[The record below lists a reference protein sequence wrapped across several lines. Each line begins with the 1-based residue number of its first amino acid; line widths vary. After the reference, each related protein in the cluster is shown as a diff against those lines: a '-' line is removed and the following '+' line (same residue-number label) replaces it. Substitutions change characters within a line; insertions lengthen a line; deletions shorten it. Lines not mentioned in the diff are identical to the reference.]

1 MVDAMTTDNK
11 TIVVEGKNTV
21 VSSTPFEAEVVADDG
36 SVRTQKMTV
45 KVIEVKGQPRQQ
57 KQATNGKDKRGRSQV
72 LQRDENGNVITS
84 NIKPTE
90 TEDKYTHEQVITPP
104 FNLLSLIVLEEES
117 NILRECVDA
126 MVNNIAGFGYTYR
139 PRKIREKEKEQNKEA
154 IELEGILL
162 EGYLGT
168 VCVDP
173 SFTETR
179 KRMRRDLE
187 LTGNGYF
194 EAVRTIE
201 KKLLELNHVQSY
213 RMGLTKLD
221 DTVTPYQVAVMRPDK
236 GYAIEQVTKR
246 KRFRRFVQLDSSG
259 SPTVYFKEFG
269 DPRTIDKTTGEV
281 VTAGSIPIVSEAT
294 EIIHFKIYSA
304 RSVYGIPRYIGRYVS
319 IIGSRRS
326 EEVNFFT
333 LSNNHVPS
341 MFMMCE
347 NGNFTD
353 GTVARVTEL
362 IESQVSS
369 DPNYAKIIIIEAESN
384 EDERFAGQVTS
395 AKIKIKELKNA
406 QISDEL
412 FQKYDG
418 NNQDKVRQSFRLPPL
433 LVGRAQD
440 YTRATARESVRVG
453 DEQVFAPEREPVDNK
468 MNRLML
474 DEGFRWH
481 IFKSRTPNITDNEIL
496 YKAMAV
502 AEKSGGMTPRRAD
515 TLMQDIFEGDLG
527 PMPEGIG
534 LDEPFTI
541 QFAQAQNAQR
551 PPGGSPQPI
560 ERSGQDWVD
569 SLIHSWMRETDD

>member
-1 MVDAMTTDNK
+1 MPDDKTTVIENGNSV
-11 TIVVEGKNTV
+11 TT
-21 VSSTPFEAEVVADDG
+21 STPFEAEVKAEDG
-36 SVRTQKMTV
+36 SIEKRKMTV
-45 KVIEVKGQPRQQ
+45 KVIQVKRQAPA
-57 KQATNGKDKRGRSQV
+57 KKKDKPNGVDARGRTNV
-72 LQRDENGNVITS
+72 IQRDADGKTS
-84 NIKPTE
+84 NINPQT
-90 TEDKYTHEQVITPP
+90 DVYSHEQLISPP
-104 FNLLSLIVLEEES
+104 FDLLGLVVLEEES

-126 MVNNIAGFGYTYR
+126 MVNNVAGFGHTYR
-139 PRKIREKEKEQNKEA
+139 PRKIREEEKEKNQAA
-154 IELEGILL
+154 IELESIQL
-162 EGYLGT
+162 EGWLDT

-194 EAVRTIE
+194 EVVRTSE
-201 KKLLELNHVQSY
+201 KKLVEINHVQSY
-213 RMGLTKLD
+213 LMRLSKLD
-221 DTVTPYQVAVMRPDK
+221 DTVTPYQVSVIRPDK
-236 GYAIEQVTKR
+236 GYAIEQIDKR
-246 KRFRRFVQLDSSG
+246 KRFRRFVQVDSTG
-259 SPTVYFKEFG
+259 APKVWFKEFG

-281 VTAGSIPIVSEAT
+281 VTAGSIPIDREAT

-341 MFMMCE
+341 MFLMVE

-353 GTVARVTEL
+353 ATVARLTEL

-369 DPNYAKIIIIEAESN
+369 DPNFAKIIIIEAESS
-384 EDERFAGQVTS
+384 EDERFAGQVTA
-395 AKIKIKELKNA
+395 AKIKVKELRNA
-406 QISDEL
+406 QVSDEL
-412 FQKYDG
+412 YQKYDG
-418 NNQDKVRQSFRLPPL
+418 NNQDKVRQAFRLPPL

-474 DEGFRWH
+474 DEGYRWF

-496 YKAMAV
+496 YKAMQA

-527 PMPEGIG
+527 PMPEGID
-534 LDEPFTI
+534 LDVPFTI
-541 QFAQAQNAQR
+541 QFAQAQNAQI
-551 PPGGSPQPI
+551 PPDGSASQTV
-560 ERSGQDWVD
+560 ERSGADWVD
-569 SLIHSWMRETDD
+569 DLVHSWGRGLS